1 MLECV
6 VIAKDLACRGRVNAA
21 TIENDAWC
29 VEKQGVFSVIRDGD
43 LDIYK
48 ILGME
53 LEKCRKGISSELTR
67 VRRER
72 KRCSLTGRDIYSA
85 VPTCRTGRLSMKRDG
100 CPMI

>member
-6 VIAKDLACRGRVNAA
+6 VIAKDLAYRGRVNAA

-53 LEKCRKGISSELTR
+53 LEKWRKGISSQ
-67 VRRER
+67 
-72 KRCSLTGRDIYSA
+72 
-85 VPTCRTGRLSMKRDG
+85 
-100 CPMI
+100 

>member
-6 VIAKDLACRGRVNAA
+6 VIAKDLAYRGRVNAA

-48 ILGME
+48 ILRME
-53 LEKCRKGISSELTR
+53 LENGERYIIGIDQSTQGTKALLFDGEGHLL
-67 VRRER
+67 RRTDLPHRQIVNE
-72 KRCSLTGRDIYSA
+72 
-85 VPTCRTGRLSMKRDG
+85 RDG

>member
-6 VIAKDLACRGRVNAA
+6 VITKDLACRGRVNAA

-53 LEKCRKGISSELTR
+53 LDKWRKGILSELTR
-67 VRRER
+67 ARRER
-72 KRCSLTGRDIYSA
+72 KRCSLMVKDIYCA
-85 VPTCRTGRLSMKRDG
+85 VSICRTGRSSMKRDG

>member
-6 VIAKDLACRGRVNAA
+6 VIAKDLAYRGRVNAA

-29 VEKQGVFSVIRDGD
+29 VEKQGAFSVIRDGN

-53 LEKCRKGISSELTR
+53 LKNGEKVYHRN
-67 VRRER
+67 
-72 KRCSLTGRDIYSA
+72 
-85 VPTCRTGRLSMKRDG
+85 
-100 CPMI
+100 

>member
-6 VIAKDLACRGRVNAA
+6 VIAKDLAYRGRVNAA

-53 LEKCRKGISSELTR
+53 LEKWRKGILSELIR
-67 VRRER
+67 ARRER
-72 KRCSLTGRDIYSA
+72 KRLLFDGEGHLLR
-85 VPTCRTGRLSMKRDG
+85 RTDLPHRQIVNEKDG

>member
-6 VIAKDLACRGRVNAA
+6 VIAKDLAYRGRVNAA

-53 LEKCRKGISSELTR
+53 LEKWRKGISSELTR
-67 VRRER
+67 ARTANL
-72 KRCSLTGRDIYSA
+72 KSSA
-85 VPTCRTGRLSMKRDG
+85 RIK
-100 CPMI
+100 

>member
-6 VIAKDLACRGRVNAA
+6 VIVKDLAYRGRVNAA

-53 LEKCRKGISSELTR
+53 LGSVEVMYILKRFSDKSNSRSMQAIRSS
-67 VRRER
+67 VSICARER
-72 KRCSLTGRDIYSA
+72 
-85 VPTCRTGRLSMKRDG
+85 CRRR
-100 CPMI
+100 